1 MTAAELVKAL
11 GGRGDSAP
19 CPVPGHGR
27 GRGDRNFSLS
37 VHDGNDGRI
46 LARCHAGCSQTDV
59 WAALK
64 DRGLV
69 PDRCRPGVYVRR
81 SGRRPPNSK
90 PGAQGGARRP
100 DQPAEAKSAFA
111 KRIWAEAR
119 PAAGTP
125 VENYLK
131 SRGLTIEPPATI
143 RYHPGLK
150 HGPTGLFL
158 PAMVA
163 AVARW
168 PGRDVVARWPGRDVV
183 AVHRTFLVADGRKK
197 APVSQNKMMLG
208 PCTGGAV
215 RFEEHG
221 AELVLAER
229 LETALSV
236 LQATGKPVWAC
247 LSTSGLKAV
256 ILPPEVKTV
265 IIAADGDEAG
275 EKAAQEAAR
284 RLYLQGRELRI
295 ARPPAGM
302 DFNDLLMKPENVIPF
317 PREAAHG

>member
-1 MTAAELVKAL
+1 MKSSRTARARLRRRAASAL
-11 GGRGDSAP
+11 SSGSSSISSTSRKRSDQSRKSS
-19 CPVPGHGR
+19 PVNG
-27 GRGDRNFSLS
+27 
-37 VHDGNDGRI
+37 
-46 LARCHAGCSQTDV
+46 AGAITPT
-59 WAALK
+59 
-64 DRGLV
+64 
-69 PDRCRPGVYVRR
+69 PD
-81 SGRRPPNSK
+81 
-90 PGAQGGARRP
+90 PGAEG
-100 DQPAEAKSAFA
+100 KTAFA
-111 KRIWAEAR
+111 IRIWAGAK

-131 SRGLTIEPPATI
+131 SRGLTIEPPATL

-150 HGPTGLFL
+150 HGPTSLFL

-163 AVARW
+163 AVTRW
-168 PGRDVVARWPGRDVV
+168 PSRAVV

-197 APVSQNKMMLG
+197 APVSHNKMMLG

-215 RFEEHG
+215 RLAEHG
-221 AELVLAER
+221 DELVLAEGI
-229 LETALSV
+229 ETALSV
-236 LQATGKPVWAC
+236 LQATGKPAWAC